1 MHPILRLLADLA
13 TTMQSHMDLQQDRAD
28 IQLVEILL
36 EDTVTLLVAK
46 VELMAVVDTHL
57 KEGVPNT
64 VQEECREAV
73 VPGEL
78 EAQIIPTV
86 PHMGLLA
93 LDVAQM

>member
-1 MHPILRLLADLA
+1 MHPILRLLEDLV
-13 TTMQSHMDLQQDRAD
+13 TTMQSHMDLQEDQAD

-46 VELMAVVDTHL
+46 VELMAVVDIQL
-57 KEGVPNT
+57 KEGVPNM
-64 VQEECREAV
+64 VQEAV

-78 EAQIIPTV
+78 EALIILTV
-86 PHMGLLA
+86 PHMGLLV